1 MKRIGIMV
9 VVLLMFTL
17 VPTMTG
23 FSGKAAPVAAP
34 VAAPISATDADL
46 LQSTG
51 KLTFL
56 RVHDVGSGYGPGSDF
71 IDVEVVAQ
79 LDSQPGK
86 AFGFQVRNDAQR
98 AARQG
103 MLDLLRDAFNNN
115 WTVSLDYY
123 IDPGKN
129 NGVIIRVALRKP

>member
-1 MKRIGIMV
+1 MRRIGIVV
-9 VVLLMFTL
+9 VVLLMFVF
-17 VPTMTG
+17 VPAIAG
-23 FSGKAAPVAAP
+23 FSGNS
-34 VAAPISATDADL
+34 APIAATDADL

-56 RVHDVGSGYGPGSDF
+56 RVHDVGSGYGPGSDS
-71 IDVEVVAQ
+71 IDVEVVTQ

-86 AFGFQVRNDAQR
+86 AFGFQVRDDAQR

-115 WTVSLDYY
+115 WTVTLDYY

-129 NGVIIRVALRKP
+129 NGLIIRVALRKP